1 MLHHKNLTA
10 MHEAEQYLRNPD
22 TPNSLYVRYG
32 GSRRQLFYNPS
43 CGRIGIIGKG
53 CRKNGTLF
61 SDWDGI
67 TKVFYTDAT
76 EEEERKRAERERK
89 LTAKYI
95 RQAAKATHTNPFIRQ
110 CLAADPEKSP
120 YENRLTTGNR
130 IDGQLISLNAI
141 EKYAGSDTMDAFRRA
156 MADKLPYD
164 SGRFDFRG
172 YDASL
177 RVEVHEKENTYTQQG
192 DVRAF
197 FNKEYRDCLNGYYYL
212 LINDDYFIGYD
223 ID

>member
-1 MLHHKNLTA
+1 
-10 MHEAEQYLRNPD
+10 MHEAEQYLRNPE
-22 TPNSLYVRYG
+22 TPDSLYVQYG
-32 GSRRQLFYNPS
+32 GSRRRLFYNPAN
-43 CGRIGIIGKG
+43 CFIGIIKKRCKRRGIV
-53 CRKNGTLF
+53 F

-67 TKVFYTDAT
+67 TKVFYPGTA
-76 EEEERKRAERERK
+76 EEKAQAAIERELK

-95 RQAAKATHTNPFIRQ
+95 REARKATHTNPFIRK

-120 YENRLTTGNR
+120 YKNHLTTGNR
-130 IDGQLISLNAI
+130 IDGQLISLKAI
-141 EKYAGSDTMDAFRRA
+141 EKYVGSYEMHAFRRA
-156 MADKLPYD
+156 LAEKRPYD

-172 YDASL
+172 YDGSL
-177 RVEVHEKENTYTQQG
+177 SVEVHENENMQPG

>member
-1 MLHHKNLTA
+1 
-10 MHEAEQYLRNPD
+10 MHDAEQYLRNPD

-32 GSRRQLFYNPS
+32 GSRRRLFYNPS
-43 CGRIGIIGKG
+43 CGRIGIINKG

-67 TKVFYTDAT
+67 TKVFYADAT

-89 LTAKYI
+89 LTAIYI

-120 YENRLTTGNR
+120 YKNHISTGNR
-130 IDGQLISLNAI
+130 IDGQLVSLKAI
-141 EKYAGSDTMDAFRRA
+141 EKYAGSNEMNAFRRA
-156 MADKLPYD
+156 LAEKRPYD
-164 SGRFDFRG
+164 SGKFNFRG
-172 YDASL
+172 YDGSL
-177 RVEVHEKENTYTQQG
+177 SVAVHEEESTYTQQG
-192 DVRAF
+192 DVMVF
-197 FNKEYRDCLNGYYYL
+197 FNKEYRGYANGYYYL
-212 LINDDYFIGYD
+212 LINDEYFIGYD